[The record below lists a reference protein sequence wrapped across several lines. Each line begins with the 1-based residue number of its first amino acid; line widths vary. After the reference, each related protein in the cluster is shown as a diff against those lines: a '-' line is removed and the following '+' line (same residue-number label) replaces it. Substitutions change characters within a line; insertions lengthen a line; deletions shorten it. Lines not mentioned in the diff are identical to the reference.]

1 MLPPRK
7 NMAISKFPE
16 KHITVGIAGHVD
28 HGKSTLVHCLTGIDT
43 NRLKEE
49 KKRQL
54 SIASGIAPLKIS
66 SGIQIA
72 LIDVPGHTDFL
83 KNTIRGLSCVDMAI
97 LVVAAD
103 DGVMPQTR
111 EHLSILDFFGAKSGL
126 IVLSKADLVDNETL
140 EMAELEIRN
149 EVEGTFLEE
158 KPIMTFSAYNQKGL
172 QDIKSN
178 IEKQANKI
186 AGKNS
191 VSPFR
196 LFIDQV
202 WSFTGLG
209 TVVSGT
215 VLSGTIRKDDSLILL
230 TSGKETRARF
240 LEVHHQK
247 VSHAFAGQRLGINL
261 HKLPLNEVKRG
272 MVLAK
277 PETGKSA
284 YLFNA
289 ELSLLRSSPESIKS
303 RQRVKLYIGTSVT
316 NALIVIINK
325 KEIKPGERGLV
336 QFRLMNRMAALPR
349 DPFVICP
356 LNIKNVIGGG
366 KILEIAAE
374 KFRAVQ
380 AEKTIPYLMA
390 LQQSDLKAVIDLFFN
405 KKLIRP
411 VTENEISQNT
421 GFSIEEI
428 EKAIKSKLENGDL
441 YYFEDQ
447 GFFGKAHYNALK
459 NKLHEIIKNILL
471 QNPLKNTAISGEI
484 KNLLSPSLDEAIFQR
499 MLEDLCR
506 EERIVKVKG
515 GFNIPDLSVKLSK
528 EQETMADML
537 LDFASNMNF
546 VHFSANTFWKFHQMK
561 FNKNLIQK
569 LLDYLHTQKKLIRLK
584 NRRFLTPQAMEEIK
598 EKIRHVIIRK
608 GSLTLADSKDI
619 LGYGRSGGIP
629 VLEYLD
635 EIGFTQRVG
644 NERVLVK

>member
-1 MLPPRK
+1 
-7 NMAISKFPE
+7 MAISAFTE
-16 KHITVGIAGHVD
+16 KYITVGIAGHVD
-28 HGKSTLVHCLTGIDT
+28 HGKTTIVRCLTGIDT
-43 NRLKEE
+43 NRLREE
-49 KKRQL
+49 KKRRL
-54 SIASGIAPLKIS
+54 SIASGIAPLKTS

-72 LIDVPGHTDFL
+72 LVDVPGHTDFL

-103 DGVMPQTR
+103 DGVMPQTH
-111 EHLSILDFFGAKSGL
+111 EHLSILNFFGVKSGL

-149 EVEGTFLEE
+149 EVEGTFLEQ
-158 KPIMTFSAYNQKGL
+158 KPIIPFSAYNQIGL
-172 QDIKSN
+172 QNIKSN
-178 IEKQANKI
+178 IEKEANKI
-186 AGKNS
+186 AGKNFA
-191 VSPFR
+191 SPFR

-230 TSGKETRARF
+230 PPGKETRARF

-247 VSHAFAGQRLGINL
+247 VSHAFAGQRLGLNL
-261 HKLPLNEVKRG
+261 HKLSLNEVKRG

-277 PETGKSA
+277 PETVSSD

-289 ELSLLRSSPESIKS
+289 ELSLLRSSPKSIKS

-325 KEIKPGERGLV
+325 KKIRPGQRGLV
-336 QFRLMNRMAALPR
+336 QFRLIKRIAALPR

-356 LNIKNVIGGG
+356 LNINNVIGGG

-374 KFRAVQ
+374 KFRAVK

-405 KKLIRP
+405 KNPIRP

-441 YYFEDQ
+441 YCFEDR
-447 GFFGKAHYNALK
+447 GFFGKSHYNALK
-459 NKLHEIIKNILL
+459 NRLLEIIKNILL
-471 QNPLKNTAISGEI
+471 QNPLKKIAISGEI
-484 KNLLSPSLDEAIFQR
+484 KNLLSPSPDEAIFQR
-499 MLEDLCR
+499 MLEELCR
-506 EERIVKVKG
+506 KEKILRING
-515 GFNIPDLSVKLSK
+515 GFNIPNLSVSLSK
-528 EQETMADML
+528 EHEKLINML
-537 LDFASNMNF
+537 LDFARNMNF

-569 LLDYLHTQKKLIRLK
+569 LLDYLYAQKKLIRLK
-584 NRRFLTPQAMEEIK
+584 NRRFLTPQAMEQIK
-598 EKIRHVIIRK
+598 EKIKRVIIKK
-608 GSLTLADSKDI
+608 GGLTLADSKDI

-635 EIGFTQRVG
+635 EIGFTRRNG
-644 NERVLVK
+644 NKRVLNT

>member
-1 MLPPRK
+1 
-7 NMAISKFPE
+7 MAISSFTE

-49 KKRQL
+49 KKRRL
-54 SIASGIAPLKIS
+54 SIASGIAPLKTS

-72 LIDVPGHTDFL
+72 LVDVPGHTDFL

-111 EHLSILDFFGAKSGL
+111 EHLSILNFFGVKSGL
-126 IVLSKADLVDNETL
+126 IVLSKADLVDNETIEL
-140 EMAELEIRN
+140 AELEIRN
-149 EVEGTFLEE
+149 EVEGTFLEQ
-158 KPIMTFSAYNQKGL
+158 KPIIPFSSYNQIGL

-178 IEKQANKI
+178 IEKEANKI
-186 AGKNS
+186 AGKNFA
-191 VSPFR
+191 SPFR

-209 TVVSGT
+209 TVASGT

-230 TSGKETRARF
+230 PSGKGTRARF

-247 VSHAFAGQRLGINL
+247 VSHAFAGQRLGLNL
-261 HKLPLNEVKRG
+261 HKLSLNEVKRG

-277 PETGKSA
+277 PETVSSD

-289 ELSLLRSSPESIKS
+289 ELSLLRSSPKSIKT

-325 KEIKPGERGLV
+325 KKINPGERGLI
-336 QFRLMNRMAALPR
+336 QFRLMKRMAALPR

-374 KFRAVQ
+374 KFRAVK
-380 AEKTIPYLMA
+380 AEKTIPYIMA
-390 LQQSDLKAVIDLFFN
+390 LQQSDLKAVIDFFFN
-405 KKLIRP
+405 RNLLRP

-428 EKAIKSKLENGDL
+428 EKAIKPMLENGDL
-441 YYFEDQ
+441 YCFEDR
-447 GFFGKAHYNALK
+447 GFFEKTHYNALK
-459 NKLHEIIKNILL
+459 NKLLEIIKNILL
-471 QNPLKNTAISGEI
+471 QNPLKKTAISGEI

-499 MLEDLCR
+499 MLEELCR
-506 EERIVKVKG
+506 EEKILRRNG
-515 GFNIPDLSVKLSK
+515 GFNIPNLSVSLSK
-528 EQETMADML
+528 EHEKLINML
-537 LDFASNMNF
+537 LDFARNMNF

-569 LLDYLHTQKKLIRLK
+569 LLDYLYAQKKLIRLN
-584 NRRFLTPQAMEEIK
+584 NRRFLTPQAMEQIK
-598 EKIRHVIIRK
+598 EKIKQVIIRK
-608 GSLTLADSKDI
+608 GGLTLADSKDI
-619 LGYGRSGGIP
+619 LGYGRSGGVP

-635 EIGFTQRVG
+635 EIGFTRRNG
-644 NERVLVK
+644 NGRALNN

>member
-1 MLPPRK
+1 
-7 NMAISKFPE
+7 MAISAFTE
-16 KHITVGIAGHVD
+16 KYITVGIAGHVD
-28 HGKSTLVHCLTGIDT
+28 HGKTTIVRCLTGIDT
-43 NRLKEE
+43 NRLREE
-49 KKRQL
+49 KKRRL
-54 SIASGIAPLKIS
+54 SIASGIAPLKTS

-72 LIDVPGHTDFL
+72 LVDVPGHTDFL

-111 EHLSILDFFGAKSGL
+111 EHLSILNFFGVKSGL

-149 EVEGTFLEE
+149 EVEGTFLEQ
-158 KPIMTFSAYNQKGL
+158 KPIIPFSAYNQIGL
-172 QDIKSN
+172 QNIKSN
-178 IEKQANKI
+178 IEKEANKI
-186 AGKNS
+186 AGKNFA
-191 VSPFR
+191 SPFR

-230 TSGKETRARF
+230 PPGKETRARF

-247 VSHAFAGQRLGINL
+247 VSHAFAGQRLGLNL
-261 HKLPLNEVKRG
+261 HKLSLNEVKRG

-277 PETGKSA
+277 PETVSSD

-289 ELSLLRSSPESIKS
+289 ELSLLRSSPKSIKS

-325 KEIKPGERGLV
+325 KKIRPGQRGLV
-336 QFRLMNRMAALPR
+336 QFRLIKRIAALPR

-356 LNIKNVIGGG
+356 LNINNVIGGG

-374 KFRAVQ
+374 KFRAVK

-405 KKLIRP
+405 KNPIRP

-441 YYFEDQ
+441 YCFEDR
-447 GFFGKAHYNALK
+447 GFFGKSHYNALK
-459 NKLHEIIKNILL
+459 NRLLEIIKNILL
-471 QNPLKNTAISGEI
+471 QNPLKKIAISGEI
-484 KNLLSPSLDEAIFQR
+484 KNLLSPSPDEAIFQR
-499 MLEDLCR
+499 MLEELCR
-506 EERIVKVKG
+506 KEKILRING
-515 GFNIPDLSVKLSK
+515 GFNIPNLSVSLSK
-528 EQETMADML
+528 EHEKLINML
-537 LDFASNMNF
+537 LDFARNMNF

-569 LLDYLHTQKKLIRLK
+569 LLDYLYAQKKLIRLK
-584 NRRFLTPQAMEEIK
+584 NRRFLTPQAMEQIK
-598 EKIRHVIIRK
+598 EKIKRVIIKK
-608 GSLTLADSKDI
+608 GGLTLADSKDI

-635 EIGFTQRVG
+635 EIGFTRRNG
-644 NERVLVK
+644 NKRVLNT